1 VHDRGT
7 RFSFFPEM
15 LRDIRRLALHL
26 QRSAGVFRRV
36 ADSKWRKNRLL
47 ILCYHGV
54 SRIDE
59 HLWRPS
65 LYMQSEILRQRLEIL
80 KRGKYNV
87 LPLGEG
93 LRRLQAAELPP
104 KSVAITFDDG
114 GYDFYAAA
122 FPVIRDYGFPITVY
136 QTTYYSDYQKPVF
149 NLVCSYLLWKGRDRV
164 LHSPKE
170 LGLTGPLDLR
180 TEGGRMQ
187 ILRKLVLDAD
197 ASNLTGFQ
205 KNDLAATL
213 AKSLEICYDEIL
225 SSRIFQ
231 LMNSSERAEL
241 AAAGVDFQL
250 HTHRHRT
257 PLEERLFRKEIQD
270 NRHSLQKLGET
281 AIHFCYPSGIYRP
294 EFLNWLQMEN
304 VVSATTCDSGLAS
317 RRSNPFLL
325 PRLVDTS
332 ARSPVE
338 FEAWLTG
345 LAALLSVRKA
355 ASQIIPAAAGRVSRN
370 IDAAQSVL
378 GKEPGRE

>member
-1 VHDRGT
+1 
-7 RFSFFPEM
+7 M
-15 LRDIRRLALHL
+15 LRHIRRAVLHL
-26 QRSAGVFRRV
+26 QRSAGVFRLV

-54 SRIDE
+54 SRLDE
-59 HLWRPS
+59 HLWRPN
-65 LYMQSEILRQRLEIL
+65 LYMQPEILRQRLEIL
-80 KRGKYNV
+80 KRGQYNV

-122 FPVIRDYGFPITVY
+122 FPAIRDYGFPVTVY

-164 LHSPKE
+164 LHKPKE
-170 LGLTGPLDLR
+170 LGLSDPLDLR
-180 TEGGRMQ
+180 TEMGRMH
-187 ILRKLVLDAD
+187 IVRKLVRDAD

-213 AKSLEICYDEIL
+213 AKSLEISYDEIV

-270 NRHSLQKLGET
+270 NRHSLQKLGEK
-281 AIHFCYPSGIYRP
+281 AIHFCYPSGVYRP

-332 ARSPVE
+332 ARSAVE
-338 FEAWLTG
+338 FEAWLSG
-345 LAALLSVRKA
+345 LAPLLTGRKA
-355 ASQIIPAAAGRVSRN
+355 APQIIPAAAGRVSRN
-370 IDAAQSVL
+370 SDEAQSVL
-378 GKEPGRE
+378 VKDDGRE

>member
-1 VHDRGT
+1 
-7 RFSFFPEM
+7 M
-15 LRDIRRLALHL
+15 LRHIRRAVLHL
-26 QRSAGVFRRV
+26 QRRSGVFRLV
-36 ADSKWRKNRLL
+36 VNSQWRMKRLL
-47 ILCYHGV
+47 ILCYHGI
-54 SRIDE
+54 SRYDE
-59 HLWRPS
+59 HLWRPR
-65 LYMQSEILRQRLEIL
+65 LYMHPEVFRQRLEIL
-80 KRGKYNV
+80 KQGRYNV
-87 LPLGEG
+87 LPLAEG
-93 LRRLQAAELPP
+93 LQRLQAAELPP

-122 FPVIRDYGFPITVY
+122 FPIIKNYGFPVTVY

-149 NLVCSYLLWKGRDRV
+149 NVVCSYLLWKAQDRV
-164 LHSPKE
+164 LHNPKE
-170 LGLTGPLDLR
+170 LGLTEPLDLR
-180 TEGGRMQ
+180 TESGRMQ
-187 ILRKLVLDAD
+187 IVRKLVLEAE
-197 ASNLTGFQ
+197 ASHLTGCQ
-205 KNDLAATL
+205 KNDVAAAL
-213 AKSLEICYDEIL
+213 AKSLEISYDEIV

-257 PLEERLFRKEIQD
+257 PLEESLFRKEIQD
-270 NRHSLQKLGET
+270 NRRSLQQLGEK

-332 ARSPVE
+332 ARSAVE

-345 LAALLSVRKA
+345 LAALLTVRKA
-355 ASQIIPAAAGRVSRN
+355 APQIIPAAAGSASRSS
-370 IDAAQSVL
+370 DAAQSVL
-378 GKEPGRE
+378 VKEAGRK